1 MILNRFLSFLFAA
14 DVSVDRYSI
23 LYPTKLLFSNL
34 LRKSAIFGS
43 DVSNNNPFTS
53 DDNDPKTFDTLEEA
67 AKEAD
72 EWNTG
77 MVVELSYDKSNL
89 H

>member
-1 MILNRFLSFLFAA
+1 MKRYAVMIDIDGDLMF
-14 DVSVDRYSI
+14 
-23 LYPTKLLFSNL
+23 
-34 LRKSAIFGS
+34 
-43 DVSNNNPFTS
+43 VSNNNPFTS

-67 AKEAD
+67 AEEAD

>member
-1 MILNRFLSFLFAA
+1 VTKKRHRFLSTGRASALSFLLG
-14 DVSVDRYSI
+14 DTLKRYAVMI
-23 LYPTKLLFSNL
+23 DIDGDLMF
-34 LRKSAIFGS
+34 
-43 DVSNNNPFTS
+43 VSNNNPFTS
-53 DDNDPKTFDTLEEA
+53 NDNDPKTFDTLEEA
-67 AKEAD
+67 AQEAD

>member
-1 MILNRFLSFLFAA
+1 MIDIDGDLMF
-14 DVSVDRYSI
+14 
-23 LYPTKLLFSNL
+23 
-34 LRKSAIFGS
+34 
-43 DVSNNNPFTS
+43 VSNNNPFTS

-67 AKEAD
+67 SQEAD

-77 MVVELSYDKSNL
+77 VVVELSYDKSNL

>member
-1 MILNRFLSFLFAA
+1 MKRYAVMI
-14 DVSVDRYSI
+14 DVDGD
-23 LYPTKLLFSNL
+23 LMF
-34 LRKSAIFGS
+34 
-43 DVSNNNPFTS
+43 VSNNNPFTS
-53 DDNDPKTFDTLEEA
+53 QDNDPKTFDTIEEA
-67 AKEAD
+67 VDEAE

>member
-1 MILNRFLSFLFAA
+1 MKRYAVMIDIDGDLMF
-14 DVSVDRYSI
+14 
-23 LYPTKLLFSNL
+23 
-34 LRKSAIFGS
+34 
-43 DVSNNNPFTS
+43 VSNNNPFTS
-53 DDNDPKTFDTLEEA
+53 QDNDPKVFDTLEEA
-67 AKEAD
+67 VEEAD

>member
-1 MILNRFLSFLFAA
+1 MKRYAVMI
-14 DVSVDRYSI
+14 DVDGD
-23 LYPTKLLFSNL
+23 LMF
-34 LRKSAIFGS
+34 
-43 DVSNNNPFTS
+43 VSNNNPFTS
-53 DDNDPKTFDTLEEA
+53 NDNDPKTFDTLEEA
-67 AKEAD
+67 ANEAD

>member
-1 MILNRFLSFLFAA
+1 MKRYAVMIDIDGDLMF
-14 DVSVDRYSI
+14 
-23 LYPTKLLFSNL
+23 
-34 LRKSAIFGS
+34 
-43 DVSNNNPFTS
+43 VSNNNPFTS

-67 AKEAD
+67 AQEAD

>member
-1 MILNRFLSFLFAA
+1 MKRYAVMI
-14 DVSVDRYSI
+14 DVDGD
-23 LYPTKLLFSNL
+23 LMF
-34 LRKSAIFGS
+34 
-43 DVSNNNPFTS
+43 VSNNNPFTS
-53 DDNDPKTFDTLEEA
+53 QDNDPKTFDTIEEA
-67 AKEAD
+67 VDEAD